1 MVRDE
6 YQKRYLL
13 EIEPQTSAVI
23 FEKGLFRELGS
34 QRPTLLSQLS
44 LFSKI
49 SFSLRSLPANKKTG
63 LHMQPDLM
71 GIKTVS
77 FK

>member
-1 MVRDE
+1 MN
-6 YQKRYLL
+6 KKMLFFK
-13 EIEPQTSAVI
+13 IEPQTSAVI
-23 FEKGLFRELGS
+23 LGKGLFRELGS
-34 QRPTLLSQLS
+34 QRPALLSQLS

-63 LHMQPDLM
+63 LHMQSGLV
-71 GIKTVS
+71 GIKIVS